1 MDAIA
6 ARCFHIETAVTVVF
20 LGMLARAQAE
30 RPSEAPLTS
39 DVRIRARFFAAA
51 FLTLAAGFTAMF
63 GRLSPLFAVELA
75 AGLTLALMHP
85 ANALCLLVH
94 MLFLRPWEIV
104 PWEPALAALP
114 RLLLG
119 TCVVSSLL
127 TPRRGLGLGPGP
139 ARALALLG
147 AFCGWLLLTTL
158 VAPEPEAAQTEWLVF
173 LRSPVLLVLCVLL
186 LRDERSVGQL
196 EGTLWLS
203 ALTVV
208 LLGFYQYLAGGP
220 VEDPGPA
227 AARLQS
233 FGGLSNSNDTAA
245 VAVMGLPFA
254 AARLSRPGAVA
265 RLAKLAV
272 SALLLLAVWY
282 SRSRGAMLAVLAAA
296 FAPRLLE
303 VARRGRA
310 SALALACVLGLG
322 YAGASRLLARE
333 AEDLQMS
340 TASRVVYWKA
350 AGRMLLSHPVAGVG
364 FSRYPANYEAY
375 SPYAKHEWG
384 LRTAHSSWLLVF
396 AEAGLVGG
404 GLFAAFAGLVAREA
418 WRARAARPE
427 QFRSLIAYGVA
438 MSFLSHAYLIY
449 PYLLFGLIL
458 ASASVRARRAE
469 PKAGPRWE
477 PRAVCA

>member
-1 MDAIA
+1 MEALA
-6 ARCFHIETAVTVVF
+6 QRCFHIETGVLVVF
-20 LGMLARAQAE
+20 LGMLCRWQAE
-30 RPSEAPLTS
+30 RPSEASLTA
-39 DVRIRARFFAAA
+39 DPRTRARFLAGA
-51 FLTLAAGFTAMF
+51 FVTLAAGFGAAF

-119 TCVVSSLL
+119 ACAASFIL
-127 TPRRGLGLGPGP
+127 TPPRGPGLAPGP
-139 ARALALLG
+139 ARALAVLG
-147 AFCGWLLLTTL
+147 GFCVWLLLTTMG
-158 VAPEPEAAQTEWLVF
+158 APEPDAAQAEWFVF
-173 LRSPVLLVLCVLL
+173 LRSPVLLALCVLL
-186 LRDERSVGQL
+186 LRDERSLRQV
-196 EGTLWLS
+196 EGTLGIS

-208 LLGFYQYLAGGP
+208 LLGFYQFLHA
-220 VEDPGPA
+220 EALEAPGPA
-227 AARLQS
+227 SARLQS

-254 AARLSRPGAVA
+254 AARLSAPGALG

-272 SALLLLAVWY
+272 CALLLLAVWL

-303 VARRGRA
+303 SARRAPGR
-310 SALALACVLGLG
+310 ALALACLLGLG
-322 YAGASRLLARE
+322 YGGASRLLARD
-333 AEDLQMS
+333 AEDLEMS

-350 AGRMLLSHPVAGVG
+350 AVRMVMNHPLAGVG
-364 FSRYPANYEAY
+364 FSGYPANYEAY

-404 GLFAAFAGLVAREA
+404 LLFTAFAGLVAREA
-418 WRARAARPE
+418 WRARAERPG
-427 QFRSLIAYGVA
+427 QFRALLAYGVA

-458 ASASVRARRAE
+458 ASASVRAAS
-469 PKAGPRWE
+469 PE
-477 PRAVCA
+477 PRARRLPRAACA